1 MNTRATIDQ
10 VKKERDRF
18 VALAFAAADVLV
30 ELDGDFRI
38 RYAAGATQ
46 ALLGREA
53 AALIGK
59 GLFDFVIE
67 DDRDRLR
74 AALAAAPSGARMR
87 PVTLRLDGREG
98 PPVLAAGYHLSGA
111 DAADRGETYYLA
123 LSVEKPTLRPPPPT
137 ESGRDEETGLFDK
150 DSFGALVSERLKAA
164 KTEGRHYELTLI
176 DLCDFDDLLK
186 RVDSDVARSFVS
198 HVGDTLRASSV
209 GGDSAGRF
217 EDDTYGVLHDE
228 TLNVVELKAHI
239 AAMTRRLDPDGRG
252 LEVRTATLDAEAA
265 GATPEETA
273 KAVVYTINKFTKEKG
288 GDFTIASLSDGCAM
302 MVEETIEQIA
312 EFKKIIGGGAFKV
325 ALQPIV
331 DLASNRIHHYE
342 ALARFDN
349 AGVASP
355 YALINFAEEVGVISE
370 FDYAMTERVVA
381 LMKKAKDEGGDL
393 TLAVNLSGHSLTNH
407 AFIEQLLRLLK
418 DNPAVRDRL
427 WFEITES
434 AHIDDLDATN
444 RLIQNLRRA
453 GHPVCLDDFGAGS
466 AAFQY
471 LRALDVD
478 LVKIDGSYV
487 REALTAPNG
496 KAFLKAMAGL
506 CADLGV
512 DVVAEMIEDRETVD
526 FLRSCGVQF
535 GQGYLFGKPALASTG
550 GPAMAAKS
558 ASPAKAGAKKGPG
571 FIIRPDSAA
580 VAAFGRKAG

>member
-1 MNTRATIDQ
+1 M
-10 VKKERDRF
+10 KKERDRF
-18 VALAFAAADVLV
+18 VALAFAAADVLI
-30 ELDGDFRI
+30 ELDRDFRI

-53 AALIGK
+53 NALVGK
-59 GLFDFVIE
+59 GLFDLVIE

-74 AALAAAPSGARMR
+74 TALAAAPPGARMR
-87 PVTLRLDGREG
+87 PVTLRLNGGKG
-98 PPVLAAGYHLSGA
+98 PPVLAAGYHLSSA
-111 DAADRGETYYLA
+111 DVADKGETYYLA
-123 LSVEKPTLRPPPPT
+123 LSVEKPTLRPPPPA

-150 DSFGALVSERLKAA
+150 DTFGALVGERLKEA
-164 KTEGRHYELTLI
+164 KAEGKHYELTLI
-176 DLCDFDDLLK
+176 DLRDFSDLLE
-186 RVDSDVARSFVS
+186 RVNADVARSFIS

-239 AAMTRRLDPDGRG
+239 SAMTRRLDPEGRG
-252 LEVRTATLDAEAA
+252 LDVRTATLDAEAA
-265 GATPEETA
+265 GATPEDTA
-273 KAVVYTINKFTKEKG
+273 KAVVYTINKFTKTQG
-288 GDFTIASLSDGCAM
+288 GDFTIASLSEGCTM

-312 EFKKIIGGGAFKV
+312 EFKKIINGGAFKV

-331 DLASNRIHHYE
+331 DLENSRIHHYE
-342 ALARFDN
+342 ALARFDA

-381 LMKKAKDEGGDL
+381 LMKKARDEGNDL
-393 TLAVNLSGHSLTNH
+393 TLAVNLSGYSLGNH

-418 DNPAVRDRL
+418 DNPTVRNRL

-434 AHIDDLDATN
+434 AHINDLEATN

-526 FLRSCGVQF
+526 FLRACGVQF
-535 GQGYLFGKPALASTG
+535 GQGYLFGKPALASAG
-550 GPAMAAKS
+550 EQEAKNPGAGPAKNN
-558 ASPAKAGAKKGPG
+558 AGKKPG